1 MRSGR
6 AHSARTIIVIAKAP
20 VPGRSKTRLT
30 PPCTPPQAAALA
42 EAALIDTLVSVRRS
56 SARRR
61 VLALDGEVGGL
72 LESLRGFDVIQQ
84 RGSGLGERLA
94 AAFEDTGEPA
104 LLVGMDTPQMSAS
117 LLDRALD
124 LLAESDAVLGDTLDG
139 GYWAIG
145 LGHPLTPAF
154 TGVPMSTPRTALAQ
168 RQRLAQLGLSC
179 ASLPVLQ
186 DVDYYDDAVAVAAQA
201 PESRFSR
208 CFASVS
214 PGVEAGCGLGRTAEQ
229 PSGSLSARLVA
240 SDGTIVRLEMA
251 RWMCE
256 ASAAER
262 QMLGRAPGPVLDV
275 GCGPGRHVLALARAG
290 RLALGVD
297 ASPSAI
303 DIARRKGAPVLLR
316 SIFER
321 VPAAG
326 RWGSALLLD
335 GNIGIGGNPAA
346 LLWRIAGLLRPGG
359 RVFAEVEPPGVS
371 SRAISARLETD
382 RGVTEAFP
390 WAQVGADGVRAL
402 AGQAGF
408 RTDKLWNAEGRWFAN
423 LELL

>member
-1 MRSGR
+1 M
-6 AHSARTIIVIAKAP
+6 
-20 VPGRSKTRLT
+20 
-30 PPCTPPQAAALA
+30 
-42 EAALIDTLVSVRRS
+42 
-56 SARRR
+56 
-61 VLALDGEVGGL
+61 
-72 LESLRGFDVIQQ
+72 
-84 RGSGLGERLA
+84 
-94 AAFEDTGEPA
+94 
-104 LLVGMDTPQMSAS
+104 
-117 LLDRALD
+117 
-124 LLAESDAVLGDTLDG
+124 
-139 GYWAIG
+139 
-145 LGHPLTPAF
+145 
-154 TGVPMSTPRTALAQ
+154 
-168 RQRLAQLGLSC
+168 
-179 ASLPVLQ
+179 
-186 DVDYYDDAVAVAAQA
+186 
-201 PESRFSR
+201 
-208 CFASVS
+208 
-214 PGVEAGCGLGRTAEQ
+214 
-229 PSGSLSARLVA
+229 ARLVA

-262 QMLGRAPGPVLDV
+262 QMLWRAPGPVLDV

-359 RVFAEVEPPGVS
+359 RVFAEVEPPGVR
-371 SRAISARLETD
+371 SRAISARLKTD
-382 RGVTEAFP
+382 RGVTGEFP
-390 WAQVGADGVRAL
+390 WAQVGADGVRSL

-408 RTDKLWNAEGRWFAN
+408 RTDKLWSAEGRWFAN